1 MQLSK
6 PLLLLIF
13 SLLLGACI
21 NEPPA
26 DKVDKKELL
35 EGRWE
40 IIQALRDEQPT
51 ETLSGAYLEFRPGD
65 KMVSNL
71 AGTEEVRYELN
82 DNTITQ
88 VEGRN
93 PLSFGIQSI
102 SDSLL
107 VLQMDIRGSGFQLTL
122 QKAPATSE
130 E

>member
-6 PLLLLIF
+6 PLLLLVF
-13 SLLLGACI
+13 SLLLAAC
-21 NEPPA
+21 A
-26 DKVDKKELL
+26 DESSDERVDQRTLL
-35 EGRWE
+35 QGRWE

-51 ETLSGAYLEFRPGD
+51 ETLSGAYFEFRPND

-71 AGTEEVRYELN
+71 AGTEEVRYELK

-93 PLSFGIQSI
+93 PLRFGIQSI

-107 VLQMDIRGSGFQLTL
+107 VLQMDIRGSDFKLTL
-122 QKAPATSE
+122 QKTATNSE